1 MTSST
6 EFHWN
11 QKGRIA
17 LSLLKDKIG
26 HVEVSIWKVLYII
39 LDIQL
44 TYLKFQNN
52 TVYRHLKTLLINVKK
67 NCKTLAGFKLITC
80 KSIANALTYIV
91 QYCWISEIGGK
102 YVHVGPYLISLV
114 ISKENTSRYADVTRR
129 LDELFRNISSFN
141 DIRSYGFLVFL
152 KYFFVSIISV
162 CLILRIWSTTK
173 GIEILY
179 R

>member
-80 KSIANALTYIV
+80 KSIANALTYCAILLNIRNRRKI
-91 QYCWISEIGGK
+91 CTCRPLFNFISYFERK
-102 YVHVGPYLISLV
+102 YVTICRCHTPPWRTVSQYF
-114 ISKENTSRYADVTRR
+114 
-129 LDELFRNISSFN
+129 LF
-141 DIRSYGFLVFL
+141 
-152 KYFFVSIISV
+152 
-162 CLILRIWSTTK
+162 
-173 GIEILY
+173 
-179 R
+179 

>member
-67 NCKTLAGFKLITC
+67 K
-80 KSIANALTYIV
+80 IA
-91 QYCWISEIGGK
+91 K
-102 YVHVGPYLISLV
+102 P
-114 ISKENTSRYADVTRR
+114 
-129 LDELFRNISSFN
+129 
-141 DIRSYGFLVFL
+141 
-152 KYFFVSIISV
+152 
-162 CLILRIWSTTK
+162 
-173 GIEILY
+173 
-179 R
+179 